1 MDDDRGT
8 NTNDSEWVEEVLDE
22 GKQIHLPML
31 AIPFKTIAVYF
42 QKIFGP
48 LIHSKIIRH
57 PTNNAKESVSAHLP
71 PGFHEYLFYEFKA
84 TKERKIII
92 QYLDIYST
100 KVFDT
105 SFAIISN
112 LNVNL
117 ASDKKTE
124 VSFEYLVFNS
134 YWKLQAPR
142 SL

>member
-1 MDDDRGT
+1 MQK
-8 NTNDSEWVEEVLDE
+8 N
-22 GKQIHLPML
+22 Q
-31 AIPFKTIAVYF
+31 F
-42 QKIFGP
+42 QHF
-48 LIHSKIIRH
+48 
-57 PTNNAKESVSAHLP
+57 
-71 PGFHEYLFYEFKA
+71 FHEYLFYEFKA

-117 ASDKKTE
+117 VSDKKTE